1 MTAWN
6 ESESWTNEELAEWAA
21 AYLER
26 VDAGDQVPAPKHGI
40 ELRHVVVGTVRGF
53 EVRPMLFVDGVQ
65 DMQVGPT
72 LVFGHEKPAMVEA
85 ETKEEALNLA
95 ASSDGRALVSG
106 EELVI
111 NDSFQA
117 MEVKP

>member
-6 ESESWTNEELAEWAA
+6 SEPWTNEELAEWAE

-26 VDAGDQVPAPKHGI
+26 IDAGDQVPEPKHGI

-53 EVRPMLFVDGVQ
+53 EVRPMLFVDGAQ

-72 LVFGHEKPAMVEA
+72 LVFGHEKSARRRASV
-85 ETKEEALNLA
+85 LDDLHA
-95 ASSDGRALVSG
+95 ARGGA
-106 EELVI
+106 
-111 NDSFQA
+111 
-117 MEVKP
+117 